1 MSRDGP
7 MARRPEV
14 PKEVPRTMSAPLNK
28 GEVARYWLVDRL
40 IRLALWV
47 MLRLPYPARLALCAW
62 LMSAVVA
69 PAAGYRARIRRNLA
83 FVLPDLPEAEVDRLV
98 RAVPANMGRTL
109 AEMYSGPEFLAR
121 IGAETITG
129 PGLPALE
136 EAHRTG
142 RPVLLVTGHI
152 GNYDAMRGA
161 LILRGY
167 RVGGL
172 YREMGNPFFNRHYVA
187 AISRIG
193 TPLFPRGRKGLAD
206 MLRFLR
212 SGGMLGLVLD
222 QHMADGAKLGFMGR
236 DALTSLSAAEM
247 ALRYNA
253 LVVPTYGIRRADL
266 GFDLIVEAPIPHG
279 APEVMTQALNDSLEA
294 QVRAH
299 PDQWLWTHQRW
310 KLGGLDLT
318 PDPSQAGL
326 DPAQVSDRLERR
338 RALAEARRKSGQ

>member
-129 PGLPALE
+129 P
-136 EAHRTG
+136 
-142 RPVLLVTGHI
+142 
-152 GNYDAMRGA
+152 
-161 LILRGY
+161 
-167 RVGGL
+167 
-172 YREMGNPFFNRHYVA
+172 
-187 AISRIG
+187 
-193 TPLFPRGRKGLAD
+193 
-206 MLRFLR
+206 
-212 SGGMLGLVLD
+212 
-222 QHMADGAKLGFMGR
+222 
-236 DALTSLSAAEM
+236 
-247 ALRYNA
+247 
-253 LVVPTYGIRRADL
+253 
-266 GFDLIVEAPIPHG
+266 
-279 APEVMTQALNDSLEA
+279 
-294 QVRAH
+294 
-299 PDQWLWTHQRW
+299 
-310 KLGGLDLT
+310 
-318 PDPSQAGL
+318 
-326 DPAQVSDRLERR
+326 
-338 RALAEARRKSGQ
+338 ARRSPSSSQSRRTLATPKAVLSNIGQTEQMKITKMPEIDESLMV